1 MELSNAVATNIC
13 SVSSSTA
20 SSSLG
25 TRPNVRRAASPPG
38 VTLGRPFLGSPLL
51 FCPGARNCRGRVWS
65 RYCHLTPALPSELG
79 GRRAAAVGQTP
90 SSDGSAPPAAPQTLV
105 NRPPLQILFESRPY
119 NYNTGTFHIEKVD
132 QWRGFPISPHFDGFS
147 FILFLFPVKPT
158 SPSVFPLVPC
168 CTQTGNAPP
177 DTSLACLVTGYFPAP
192 VHIKWNSGQ
201 VTEEVKT
208 FPEVTMSDGL
218 LTQSSLLINPASSRQ
233 GNTYQCEVRH
243 EGTAKP
249 LTVLLPHPHPT
260 QTPPIGGGRTKTI
273 HHFRPKPSFVHT
285 RTQSKPS
292 AAQSTGSQPPGAPP
306 AFSWLDGEVN
316 KVLNVNVPQQGGVV
330 ASAVRTVEL
339 AVSLEGEWGSTK
351 SDTGLCFPLSLLSVC
366 GSTMPPQVHLLVP
379 SCEDSS
385 TESQL
390 ELVCLLLS
398 FKLDKA
404 DVKWLVNGKE
414 RSPPTPAFSS
424 AKGTDG
430 FYMGQSRMNVTRE
443 SWEKGDIYTCQV
455 TDPAVRKELSMRN
468 TSKCLGEGLRP

>member
-1 MELSNAVATNIC
+1 MQRVQQHSQQLAGHTPKCQAGRVPAWSNPRPSLSREPIAVLPWGPELPWAGLVAVLPPYSCAAFRAGRPESGGCWPDTQLRRQRPT
-13 SVSSSTA
+13 SSTA
-20 SSSLG
+20 D
-25 TRPNVRRAASPPG
+25 VRVA
-38 VTLGRPFLGSPLL
+38 
-51 FCPGARNCRGRVWS
+51 
-65 RYCHLTPALPSELG
+65 
-79 GRRAAAVGQTP
+79 
-90 SSDGSAPPAAPQTLV
+90 
-105 NRPPLQILFESRPY
+105 
-119 NYNTGTFHIEKVD
+119 VD